1 MRSELARRSGLDMNL
16 RIPGPR
22 QQFVETVD
30 GMSIDHAREHVGEVS
45 VGFDAVE
52 FAGFDQRT
60 DDCPT
65 NPAAITTC
73 EQMILSSE
81 SHRTNRALDRVGVE
95 FDAAI
100 MQEARQ
106 TFPARERVTDC
117 LGKRATTSYARELRF
132 EP

>member
-1 MRSELARRSGLDMNL
+1 MRSEFARRSGLDMNL

-30 GMSIDHAREHVGEVS
+30 GISIDHASKHVGEVG
-45 VGFDAVE
+45 VGLDAVQ
-52 FAGFDQRT
+52 FACFDQRT
-60 DDCPT
+60 NDCPT

-81 SHRTNRALDRVGVE
+81 SHRANRALDRVCVE

-100 MQEARQ
+100 MEKARQ
-106 TFPARERVTDC
+106 TFPARARVTDR
-117 LGKRATTSYARELRF
+117 LGKRAAAGDARE
-132 EP
+132 

>member
-30 GMSIDHAREHVGEVS
+30 GISIDHASKHVGEVS
-45 VGFDAVE
+45 VGLAAVQ
-52 FAGFDQRT
+52 FACFDQRT
-60 DDCPT
+60 NDCPT

-81 SHRTNRALDRVGVE
+81 SHRTNRALDRIGVE

-100 MQEARQ
+100 IQEARQ
-106 TFPARERVTDC
+106 AFPARERVTGR
-117 LGKRATTSYARELRF
+117 LGKRAAAGHERK
-132 EP
+132 